1 MNTAKLSQ
9 LIVRLADGGSIS
21 DLGRRM
27 GVKGGTLRAY
37 VRNDG
42 GYPSVETLM
51 AIAKY
56 MGIELDELV
65 RSLTDKPAN
74 RLRDDSPCYRVPTC
88 DELIGYIR
96 DLSDTDKKK
105 VVLHTVEAMAV

>member
-1 MNTAKLSQ
+1 VNTSKLSE
-9 LIVRLADGGSIS
+9 LITRLADGGSIS

-51 AIAKY
+51 AIARY
-56 MGIELDELV
+56 MDIELDELV
-65 RSLTDKPAN
+65 RRLSDPSVK
-74 RLRDDSPCYRVPTC
+74 RLREDGPCYRVPTC

-96 DLSDTDKKK
+96 GLPDIDKKK